1 LAKLVPS
8 ERFAEN
14 AWATLVCFF
23 YALILS
29 YGIGL
34 AIGVWMG
41 VHRLSGAVGEPILIS
56 LYTLPKVTLYP
67 VVLLI
72 FWLSLSG
79 RVTFGGMHGVLPV
92 ALLTMNAIRNIPPVY
107 LKSAQTL
114 QLSRW
119 QTILTV
125 LFPATL
131 PEVIAGLRIGF
142 SLTLLGVLLAEMF
155 AAKHGLGFLIIN
167 AMQLMQAEE
176 MVTIAVVLFAFA
188 ALANALL
195 LWVKHQLHR
204 RVKIPQDR
212 TEYQPIPPPVSSR
225 LPSWSFDDDI
235 DHRLDFALAVVE
247 MMRHVGEARAA
258 IAGFKHHRIGPE
270 HRPDAARGEMHV
282 LDRSAGMGGKGAGYF
297 GLYSVRSAAMVDSKI
312 PRPMTLRTMADAG
325 KGSCA
330 ANRRP

>member
-1 LAKLVPS
+1 MIATKRAADTLMILIVLLLAWQALHQVVGATALPGPVPTLAYLAKLVPS

-23 YALILS
+23 YALMLS

-72 FWLSLSG
+72 FGLSLSG
-79 RVTFGGMHGVLPV
+79 RVTFGAMHGVLPV

-125 LFPATL
+125 LFPATF

-155 AAKHGLGFLIIN
+155 AAKHGLGSLIIN
-167 AMQLMQAEE
+167 AMQLLQAEE
-176 MVTIAVVLFAFA
+176 MITIAVVLFVFA

-195 LWVKHQLHR
+195 LWIEHRLHR
-204 RVKIPQDR
+204 RV
-212 TEYQPIPPPVSSR
+212 
-225 LPSWSFDDDI
+225 
-235 DHRLDFALAVVE
+235 
-247 MMRHVGEARAA
+247 
-258 IAGFKHHRIGPE
+258 
-270 HRPDAARGEMHV
+270 
-282 LDRSAGMGGKGAGYF
+282 
-297 GLYSVRSAAMVDSKI
+297 
-312 PRPMTLRTMADAG
+312 
-325 KGSCA
+325 
-330 ANRRP
+330 